1 MRTLRLICRH
11 CMWFVCQYCQLYFL
25 DKGNLALPCCW
36 NQLSSSTR
44 NLYMELEKEIA
55 VNTNKAKPFYVVYL
69 LPGEVYRLKQQ
80 WSLLVATHN
89 TCFVISPLSKG
100 HKHID
105 GAAIVSSWSNL
116 CFYLTLPVNW
126 DKMEL
131 NSTSKKPGPF
141 LKYV

>member
-1 MRTLRLICRH
+1 
-11 CMWFVCQYCQLYFL
+11 
-25 DKGNLALPCCW
+25 
-36 NQLSSSTR
+36 
-44 NLYMELEKEIA
+44 MELEKEID

-69 LPGEVYRLKQQ
+69 LPGEIYRLKQQ

-89 TCFVISPLSKG
+89 TCFVISPLSRG

-105 GAAIVSSWSNL
+105 EEAIVFSWSNL

-131 NSTSKKPGPF
+131 NSTSKEPGPF